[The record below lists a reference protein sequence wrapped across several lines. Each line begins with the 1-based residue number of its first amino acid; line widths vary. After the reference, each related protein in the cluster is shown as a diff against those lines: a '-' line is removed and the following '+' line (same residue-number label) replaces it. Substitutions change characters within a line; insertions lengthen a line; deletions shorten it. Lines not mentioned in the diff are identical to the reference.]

1 MEVSVRKIIFIMS
14 IISTAFLALAG
25 CVQVERQGKEIGGE
39 NQPWLRSLEV
49 YSAAVNPENIYHAAY
64 PYSYYAFFADG
75 ESGGRTERLDLTDS
89 IKIEDL
95 MQDKEVFR
103 YLTDYVEGLPEAQEG
118 KNLSYYIILRYLNE
132 EGKEENIYRR
142 GYDVFP
148 EGWGEFIE
156 QYNGICGGEL
166 LCGGDTLQTVTP
178 RFLTEAFG
186 VAETDVR
193 EGTLQDVIDVE
204 KLDMI
209 NVTDSFRM
217 EDALSGYYAAI
228 KEPLIA
234 PHRPAELISV
244 ESTQEEYNAFLDS
257 FFDRLEG
264 SQVEEQDSDQEF
276 LRYFCLIDSGKCF
289 YTART
294 SDLDKL
300 PAVGRGEGDCYVLEL
315 DAHMEGMTMNT
326 DFIYSGDGRFLLVPM
341 DCGTD
346 VITAF
351 CEIE

>member
-1 MEVSVRKIIFIMS
+1 MRKIIFIMS

-25 CVQVERQGKEIGGE
+25 CVQVERQGKEIEGE

-49 YSAAVNPENIYHAAY
+49 YSAAANPENIYHVAY
-64 PYSYYAFFADG
+64 PYSYYAFSADG

-89 IKIEDL
+89 MKIEDL
-95 MQDKEVFR
+95 MQDKEVFW
-103 YLTDYVEGLPEAQEG
+103 YLTDYVEGLPETQEG
-118 KNLSYYIILRYLNE
+118 QNLSYYIILRYLNE

-142 GYDVFP
+142 GYDFFP

-166 LCGGDTLQTVTP
+166 LCGGGTLQTVTP
-178 RFLTEAFG
+178 RFLMEAFG
-186 VAETDVR
+186 VAEADVR
-193 EGTLQDVIDVE
+193 EGTLQDVIDVQ
-204 KLDMI
+204 KLDI
-209 NVTDSFRM
+209 VKVADSFRM
-217 EDALSGYYAAI
+217 EDALSGYYAAV

-234 PHRPAELISV
+234 SHRPTELISV
-244 ESTQEEYNAFLDS
+244 ESTQEEYDAFLDS
-257 FFDRLEG
+257 FFDRLEEI
-264 SQVEEQDSDQEF
+264 QVEERESDQEY
-276 LRYFCLIDSGKCF
+276 LRHFCLIDTGKCF

-300 PAVGRGEGDCYVLEL
+300 PAVGRGGEGCYVLEL